1 MLFLSLYE
9 ALDHLPTKRELY
21 RRCHEMGDLAV
32 AGLEEVNPGFAALL
46 GHSNDII
53 PTRDAI

>member
-9 ALDHLPTKRELY
+9 PQAARPDNAILY

-32 AGLEEVNPGFAALL
+32 AAL
-46 GHSNDII
+46 GAKRIGDR
-53 PTRDAI
+53 PPRP

>member
-9 ALDHLPTKRELY
+9 ALDRLPTQQELY

-32 AGLEEVNPGFAALL
+32 AGLSYRSAVSRHNSCVQGSL
-46 GHSNDII
+46 
-53 PTRDAI
+53 

>member
-9 ALDHLPTKRELY
+9 ALDRLPTKRELY

-32 AGLEEVNPGFAALL
+32 AGF
-46 GHSNDII
+46 S
-53 PTRDAI
+53 